1 MTSNRLS
8 YEEQLQRVRQFIE
21 TGDDF
26 LVVSHVNPDGD
37 AISSTVAM
45 GWLLHSLGKTFTM
58 MNEGPC
64 PRKFD
69 YLWGAD
75 RIIDHSQDH
84 SARKYDRVI
93 AVDCADFKRIGK
105 VAERFSE
112 DVRIANIDHHP
123 TNDYYGEVQLI
134 RPDAAATAEILYDLL
149 NVFAI
154 EWDETIATCIYTGLL
169 TDTGGFRYSNTTA
182 NVMRIASSLLSY
194 GVKANDLSEN
204 LLERLT
210 RSHVALLKRALNTLS
225 FNEDSSVCW
234 LSVLLSDM
242 QETNASNED
251 LEGLVQYPRNIEGV
265 QIGILFKEVRTDV
278 FKVSMRS
285 SGAADVARVAQH
297 FGGGGHVRA
306 AGCTIEGK
314 LEDIIAQVVTEAE
327 KELKANAA
335 KA

>member
-1 MTSNRLS
+1 MTSTRPS
-8 YEEQLQRVRQFIE
+8 YEEQLQCLKQFIE
-21 TGDDF
+21 AGDDF

-37 AISSTVAM
+37 AISSTVAV
-45 GWLLHSLGKTFTM
+45 GWLLHKLGKKFTM
-58 MNEGPC
+58 MNEGAC
-64 PRKFD
+64 PRKFH
-69 YLWGAD
+69 YLWGAEQ
-75 RIIDHSQDH
+75 IIDHSQAA
-84 SARKYDRVI
+84 STEKFTRVI
-93 AVDCADFKRIGK
+93 AVDCADYKRIGK
-105 VAERFSE
+105 VADRFSE
-112 DVRIANIDHHP
+112 EVRIANIDHHP
-123 TNDYYGEVQLI
+123 TNDYYGDVHLI
-134 RPDAAATAEILYDLL
+134 RPNAAATAEILYDLL

-194 GVKANDLSEN
+194 GVKANDLSEM

-210 RSHVALLKRALNTLS
+210 RSHVALLKRALNTLT

-242 QETNASNED
+242 EETNASNED

-285 SGAADVARVAQH
+285 SGAADVAKLAQL

-314 LEDIIAQVVTEAE
+314 LEDIIARVVSEAE
-327 KELKANAA
+327 KELKANAQA
-335 KA
+335 